1 MSAAETTALVG
12 LDREEC
18 LRLVASASLG
28 RVAVNVPDR
37 PPLIRPVNFIFD
49 EPSKS
54 IAFRS
59 AHGAKLHALT
69 HAQRAAFEV
78 DGEDPTG
85 RHAWSVIVI
94 GPIEEVTSAAE
105 TDRLDR
111 SALRPWLPL
120 DAVPYW
126 LRIRTTTISGRRLG
140 LAQPTAST
148 ARV

>member
-1 MSAAETTALVG
+1 MGAPALVE

-18 LRLVASASLG
+18 LRLLESASLG

-54 IAFRS
+54 VAFRS
-59 AHGAKLHALT
+59 GSGAKFQALT
-69 HAQRAAFEV
+69 HAQRGVFEI
-78 DGEDPTG
+78 DGEDPAG

-94 GPIEEVTSAAE
+94 GPIEEVTLAAE
-105 TDRLDR
+105 ISRLER
-111 SALRPWLPL
+111 GALRPWLPL
-120 DAVPYW
+120 HAVPHW

-140 LAQPTAST
+140 PAGAQPPPST